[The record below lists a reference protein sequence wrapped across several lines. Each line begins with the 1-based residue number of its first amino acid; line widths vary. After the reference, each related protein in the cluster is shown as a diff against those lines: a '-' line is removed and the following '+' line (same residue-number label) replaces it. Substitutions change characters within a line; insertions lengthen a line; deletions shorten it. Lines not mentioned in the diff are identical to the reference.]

1 MAYSYVLYAGNGS
14 NKNFSFNFPYLNKSH
29 VKVKIDN
36 ANTTAFTWLTD
47 SSLQFTTA
55 PAAGSIIEIYRETPQ
70 SAAPVDFTDGSV
82 LLERDLDL
90 LATFNL

>member
-14 NKNFSFNFPYLNKSH
+14 NKNFSFHFPYLDKAH
-29 VKVKIDN
+29 VKVKIDT
-36 ANTTAFTWLTD
+36 ANTKAFTWLTD
-47 SSLQFTTA
+47 NSLQFNTA